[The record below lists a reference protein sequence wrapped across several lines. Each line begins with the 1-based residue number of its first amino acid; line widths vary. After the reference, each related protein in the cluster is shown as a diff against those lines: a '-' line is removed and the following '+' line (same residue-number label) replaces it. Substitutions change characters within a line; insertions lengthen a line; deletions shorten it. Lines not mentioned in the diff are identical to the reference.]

1 MSYNWL
7 SKQNR
12 RKLRSLGAHSA
23 GRLRKQRRARKARDA
38 WRAPLAS
45 VTPVRAAKLGLI
57 AFCYDLFKNNKY

>member
-12 RKLRSLGAHSA
+12 RKLRSLGARSA

-38 WRAPLAS
+38 WRAPLANTS
-45 VTPVRAAKLGLI
+45 LVRSTKLGLI
-57 AFCYDLFKNNKY
+57 AFCYELFKNNKY

>member
-12 RKLRSLGAHSA
+12 RKLRSLGTRSA

-38 WRAPLAS
+38 WRAPLANTS
-45 VTPVRAAKLGLI
+45 LKLGLI
-57 AFCYDLFKNNKY
+57 AFCYELFKNNKY

>member
-12 RKLRSLGAHSA
+12 RKLRTA
-23 GRLRKQRRARKARDA
+23 GRLRKKRRARKARDA

-45 VTPVRAAKLGLI
+45 ATPVRAAKLGLI
-57 AFCYDLFKNNKY
+57 AFCYDLFKNNRY

>member
-12 RKLRSLGAHSA
+12 KKLRSLSAHSA
-23 GRLRKQRRARKARDA
+23 GRLRKQRRASRA

-45 VTPVRAAKLGLI
+45 ATPVRAAKLGLI
-57 AFCYDLFKNNKY
+57 AFCYELFKNNKY